1 MGFGKL
7 AFGFLLVGMGA
18 LLLGAALGYL
28 PQGVWP
34 WLARFWPVLLVGL
47 GLALLA
53 NALKN
58 ALMGVIA
65 LALLAAAFVFG
76 GYWISK
82 HTANAPPPTQAT
94 VIDLAHPGIHT
105 LQVHARTL
113 GGSFT
118 IRTQPGSSDEARIA
132 ARNILGHDV
141 IAHGYEPKQGIG
153 YLVWP
158 TSTMVGDFGLFGST
172 IDAALPERKRVLVYS
187 SNYFAFGTID
197 LTQETVEEV
206 EIKAVSSSVRLAVGE
221 QRPRTIRV
229 KAWLSNIEIRL
240 PANAAVR
247 VEYASGATWHE
258 LGKDF
263 EEHVS
268 GRVKGKAAFWTA
280 EGKGPATL
288 IRLDGPLD
296 RLHVYRETA
305 PAAAP
310 STPTAKAAKK

>member
-7 AFGFLLVGMGA
+7 AFGFFLVGMGA

-34 WLARFWPVLLVGL
+34 WLARFWPVLLVCF
-47 GLALLA
+47 GLAFLA
-53 NALKN
+53 SALKN
-58 ALMGVIA
+58 VLMGVIA
-65 LALLAAAFVFG
+65 LAILAAAFVFG

-82 HTANAPPPTQAT
+82 HTAKGPPPTQAT
-94 VIDLAHPGIHT
+94 VIDLAHPGVRT
-105 LQVHARTL
+105 LQVHGRTL

-118 IRTQPGSSDEARIA
+118 IRTQPGSLDEARIT

-158 TSTMVGDFGLFGST
+158 TSMMFGDFGLFGST
-172 IDAALPERKRVLVYS
+172 IDAALPERQRVLVHS

-197 LTQETVEEV
+197 LTQDAVEEI

-221 QRPRTIRV
+221 MRPRVIRV
-229 KAWLSNIEIRL
+229 KGCLSNIDIRL
-240 PANAAVR
+240 PADAAVR
-247 VEYASGATWHE
+247 VEYGSTATWHA

-268 GRVKGKAAFWTA
+268 ARVKDKA
-280 EGKGPATL
+280 
-288 IRLDGPLD
+288 
-296 RLHVYRETA
+296 
-305 PAAAP
+305 
-310 STPTAKAAKK
+310 